1 MNTSTQ
7 QASSD
12 ERLLAALA
20 QLSVVLPFVGFLVPL
35 HIWLTSREWSRCV
48 QHHALQALFWQLVS
62 SGLTL
67 AYGVIVV
74 AGIYGSLAV
83 GAESPLGP
91 GMVALRCILFLLG
104 AGGYAFAVFAG
115 IRAARKIRAGFDH
128 IYPVVGDWIANHNA

>member
-1 MNTSTQ
+1 MNASTQ

-20 QLSVVLPFVGFLVPL
+20 QLSVVLPFLGFLVPL
-35 HIWLTSREWSRCV
+35 HIWLTSREWSQYV

-67 AYGVIVV
+67 AYGLVVIS
-74 AGIYGSLAV
+74 GIFESLAI
-83 GAESPLGP
+83 GSESPLGP
-91 GMVALRCILFLLG
+91 GWVTLRCILVLIG

-115 IRAARKIRAGFDH
+115 IRAARKIRAGFH
-128 IYPVVGDWIANHNA
+128 YVYPIMGDWITSHLA